1 MIYKVAS
8 LGKGIHTETEVLVH
22 LDFDTSVGS
31 VMEFS
36 CDSDRSGCG
45 KENM

>member
-8 LGKGIHTETEVLVH
+8 LHLFVMKSIHTETEVLVH

-36 CDSDRSGCG
+36 C
-45 KENM
+45 NWL